1 MSERTQRLLD
11 TIRNGAQCT
20 NYVRDGSRC
29 PHDAVGVLIGP
40 DALPV
45 RDVECAAC
53 AEGAIDEYWHK
64 LGEFWSFIRAD

>member
-20 NYVRDGSRC
+20 YVVGDGSRC

-40 DALPV
+40 DAQPV
-45 RDVECAAC
+45 RGVTCAAC
-53 AEGAIDEYWHK
+53 AEHAIDKYWDTY
-64 LGEFWSFIRAD
+64 GEFWSFVT

>member
-1 MSERTQRLLD
+1 MSESTQRLLD
-11 TIRNGAQCT
+11 TIRNGVQCT
-20 NYVRDGSRC
+20 YVVGDGSRC

-53 AEGAIDEYWHK
+53 AERAID
-64 LGEFWSFIRAD
+64 EFWSFVRPDACA